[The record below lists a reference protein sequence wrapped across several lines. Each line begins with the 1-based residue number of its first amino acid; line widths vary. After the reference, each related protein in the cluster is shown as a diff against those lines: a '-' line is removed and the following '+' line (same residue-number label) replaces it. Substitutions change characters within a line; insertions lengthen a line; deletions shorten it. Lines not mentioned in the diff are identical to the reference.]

1 MMQMQQKA
9 IRVEFPFGPE
19 TMNYGQRIRVSKRRM
34 PHLPRRFKPSDMS
47 LSRGARAVY
56 RDSRKRDSLQVR
68 DFGSYWEVELDRFN
82 PEQSI
87 IGFIG
92 HAFTDAP
99 AVTALVALG
108 VMVVVAAARAK

>member
-1 MMQMQQKA
+1 
-9 IRVEFPFGPE
+9 
-19 TMNYGQRIRVSKRRM
+19 M
-34 PHLPRRFKPSDMS
+34 PDLPGRFKPSDMS

-87 IGFIG
+87 VGFIG
-92 HAFTDAP
+92 HALTDTP
-99 AVTALVALG
+99 VVTALFALG
-108 VMVVVAAARAK
+108 VVVVVAAARAK